1 MCPRRFQLLLLGIFT
16 VLFMDEGD
24 RVLTSKRIRVCYH
37 CDHFDGYKCLTH
49 LKRCWKFNLMAYNR
63 TCTTDHYYYS
73 DRITGRH
80 LYRYSKLSC
89 SPCEEGMVQEFHDL
103 VRETFCCNH
112 ADLCNNGNINMDT
125 TLKFG
130 KEVDK
135 MT

>member
-1 MCPRRFQLLLLGIFT
+1 MTVPALPLFCIF
-16 VLFMDEGD
+16 VLYRPSVDWIESTLTCEG
-24 RVLTSKRIRVCYH
+24 IRVCYH